1 MNKPPKPS
9 VLNDVS
15 TPFIAEPTP
24 TREQLLVWLKAELQ
38 KGLDS
43 GVDPRP
49 YQQIIDDIGFN
60 LTLEADWIDQ
70 AKDQGLSSPPSKRS
84 VTDIMAAQRAALG

>member
-24 TREQLLVWLKAELQ
+24 TREQRLVWLKAELQ

-43 GVDPRP
+43 GV
-49 YQQIIDDIGFN
+49 
-60 LTLEADWIDQ
+60 
-70 AKDQGLSSPPSKRS
+70 SKRS
-84 VTDIMAAQRAALG
+84 LQDIYDDVISRHNAA

>member
-24 TREQLLVWLKAELQ
+24 TREQRLVWLKAELQ

-49 YQQIIDDIGFN
+49 YQQIIKD
-60 LTLEADWIDQ
+60 TLARHGIN
-70 AKDQGLSSPPSKRS
+70 G
-84 VTDIMAAQRAALG
+84 

>member
-1 MNKPPKPS
+1 MDTRPKPP

-15 TPFIAEPTP
+15 APFKGTPNP
-24 TREQLLVWLKAELQ
+24 TREERLVLLKAELQ

-49 YQQIIDDIGFN
+49 YQQIIKD
-60 LTLEADWIDQ
+60 TLARHGIN
-70 AKDQGLSSPPSKRS
+70 G
-84 VTDIMAAQRAALG
+84 